1 MSFIGHFQIAS
12 LPKRNEPI
20 DGELNYNWIIPEI
33 DKLGY
38 SGYAGAEYNPIAT
51 TDEGIS
57 WLKEFQKL
65 YRNDTNETCRKN
77 S

>member
-1 MSFIGHFQIAS
+1 MN
-12 LPKRNEPI
+12 RM
-20 DGELNYNWIIPEI
+20 
-33 DKLGY
+33 GY

-65 YRNDTNETCRKN
+65 
-77 S
+77 